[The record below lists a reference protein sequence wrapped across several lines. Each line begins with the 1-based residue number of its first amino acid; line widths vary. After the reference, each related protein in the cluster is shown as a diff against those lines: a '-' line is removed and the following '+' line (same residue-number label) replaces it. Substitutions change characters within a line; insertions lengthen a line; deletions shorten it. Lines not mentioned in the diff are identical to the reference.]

1 MGLMDALRE
10 LAAEEERCRAL
21 PSGGSVAVI
30 TEAEDGGTEV
40 IAGDPATADRT
51 IRLVFVPADPTMA
64 A

>member
-21 PSGGSVAVI
+21 PSGSVAVI